1 MSPICEFLD
10 PECLGA
16 GGGRGCAV
24 NYFVSVTF
32 LYFLCCETA

>member
-16 GGGRGCAV
+16 GGEWDCTV
-24 NYFVSVTF
+24 NYFVFVTF
-32 LYFLCCETA
+32 LSFLCCETA